1 MRYAA
6 ADCTEVIFGTL
17 PLCSLR
23 RSSHISLCCS
33 MKAALLESVDRA
45 AVLSRFHPFPSE
57 NSIASA
63 GGASILLQ
71 PQGRLVAEER
81 QVIVGGNGCF
91 IGE

>member
-1 MRYAA
+1 MREIASALLFAA
-6 ADCTEVIFGTL
+6 L
-17 PLCSLR
+17 PSYFRCCSL
-23 RSSHISLCCS
+23 
-33 MKAALLESVDRA
+33 KAALLESVDRA
-45 AVLSRFHPFPSE
+45 AVLSRFHSFPSE